1 MMLLILLLCPNCWNN
16 AVVEST
22 QTGFQDAYLCNLLWG
37 TALERGWTWWS
48 PEVPFSPC
56 DFVMSPTSFS
66 TGEQVRLCSPL
77 VQGGIFAVY
86 WISAVSR
93 SDAKSLVLCFVSSS
107 GQYELCQ
114 GKMLYNTLS
123 QNLSQVLIFNSR
135 FVFWLMEIYDISLS
149 NILPLPVT

>member
-1 MMLLILLLCPNCWNN
+1 MIGQNRIMMLLNLLLCPNCWNN

-66 TGEQVRLCSPL
+66 TGEQVRLCSLL

-86 WISAVSR
+86 WISAISR
-93 SDAKSLVLCFVSSS
+93 SDAKSLWFCALSLVVGSMSYVRERRFTTLCPRTS
-107 GQYELCQ
+107 L
-114 GKMLYNTLS
+114 
-123 QNLSQVLIFNSR
+123 R
-135 FVFWLMEIYDISLS
+135 FSFSTQDLFSD
-149 NILPLPVT
+149 